1 MNGKKWI
8 NIWLMTIII
17 VIATPLV
24 ILEQTN
30 IPLRFSNS
38 ISYDAKLNFMRN
50 NKLLDGTNT
59 IVIGSSMALTNI
71 NGTRLEEGSEK
82 IKKIANLSSWGLQT
96 SEVLQ
101 LIKLIKLDKIEYII
115 YPTQYID
122 FKEYRVKDIDEDE
135 VKSFLNNEFILSP
148 YLNRLESLVSNIR
161 DYMQYDNKYLNPNKY
176 SYIGFDKTG
185 GIELNFSSEYIDK
198 KRWNSQK
205 REEYTLEERCFND
218 LQELNN
224 IAKSKDITLI
234 VITTPYRKPILQD
247 NKDVSYIFNKYV
259 QKLEYISN
267 KQQFIY
273 LNMHEKLNLSDNYF
287 LDRSHTN
294 KKGAISVSNEILKSV
309 F

>member
-8 NIWLMTIII
+8 KFWLMTIII
-17 VIATPLV
+17 IISTPLV
-24 ILEQTN
+24 ILKQTN
-30 IPLRFSNS
+30 VPLRFSNS
-38 ISYDAKLNFMRN
+38 ISYDAKLKFIRN
-50 NKLLDGTNT
+50 NKLLDGANT

-71 NGTRLEEGSEK
+71 NGNILEKGSEK

-101 LIKLIKLDKIEYII
+101 LIKLIKLDNIEYII

-122 FKEYRVKDIDEDE
+122 FKEYRLKDIDENE
-135 VKSFLNNEFILSP
+135 VKSFLNNKFILSP
-148 YLNRLESLVSNIR
+148 YLNTLESLVSNIKN
-161 DYMQYDNKYLNPNKY
+161 YIQYENKFLNPNKY

-185 GIELNFSSEYIDK
+185 GIELNFSNEYIDK
-198 KRWNSQK
+198 KRWNSNK
-205 REEYTLEERCFND
+205 REKYKLEERCFND
-218 LQELNN
+218 LQKLNN

-234 VITTPYRKPILQD
+234 VITTPYRKPILED
-247 NKDVSYIFNKYV
+247 NKDVSNIYNKYV

-287 LDRSHTN
+287 LDRSHLN
-294 KKGAISVSNEILKSV
+294 KKGAISVSNEILNSV